1 MTLVGIFIQIFWR
14 KILPNNAFKWDSCRV
29 AFLVCGDFCGESG
42 VRKLG
47 LGGIH
52 PLMRRY
58 VAKDGRWN
66 KMLNLLRF
74 FLISNLTASAVVVM
88 FEKSTGFFG
97 LRFWPDYAFFVV
109 VILWGLAALFF
120 MYPPEGGF
128 GGDRAESVAGSMVDS
143 SVANE
148 IDSERFSSNTML
160 CIKLFVSGLPAFLT
174 CIIVSTAT

>member
-1 MTLVGIFIQIFWR
+1 
-14 KILPNNAFKWDSCRV
+14 
-29 AFLVCGDFCGESG
+29 
-42 VRKLG
+42 
-47 LGGIH
+47 
-52 PLMRRY
+52 MRRY

-97 LRFWPDYAFFVV
+97 LRSWPDYAFFVV

-120 MYPPEGGF
+120 MCPPEGGF

-148 IDSERFSSNTML
+148 IDSERFSSNTIL

-174 CIIVSTAT
+174 FIIVSTAT

>member
-1 MTLVGIFIQIFWR
+1 M
-14 KILPNNAFKWDSCRV
+14 
-29 AFLVCGDFCGESG
+29 AFLLCVDFCAYG
-42 VRKLG
+42 VMRKVG
-47 LGGIH
+47 SSVGC
-52 PLMRRY
+52 PLTGRY

-97 LRFWPDYAFFVV
+97 LRSWPDYAFFVV

-120 MYPPEGGF
+120 MCPPEGGF

-148 IDSERFSSNTML
+148 IDSERFSSNTIL

>member
-1 MTLVGIFIQIFWR
+1 MLKLKHNKRLKRDCQ
-14 KILPNNAFKWDSCRV
+14 RV
-29 AFLVCGDFCGESG
+29 AFPVPLSCGGFGGCVWVWLLCVVSP
-42 VRKLG
+42 
-47 LGGIH
+47 LGG
-52 PLMRRY
+52 RY

-97 LRFWPDYAFFVV
+97 LRSWPDYAFFVV

>member
-1 MTLVGIFIQIFWR
+1 
-14 KILPNNAFKWDSCRV
+14 
-29 AFLVCGDFCGESG
+29 
-42 VRKLG
+42 
-47 LGGIH
+47 
-52 PLMRRY
+52 
-58 VAKDGRWN
+58 
-66 KMLNLLRF
+66 MLNLLRF

-97 LRFWPDYAFFVV
+97 LRSWPDYAFFVV
-109 VILWGLAALFF
+109 VLLWGLAALFF

-174 CIIVSTAT
+174 CIIVSIAT

>member
-1 MTLVGIFIQIFWR
+1 
-14 KILPNNAFKWDSCRV
+14 
-29 AFLVCGDFCGESG
+29 
-42 VRKLG
+42 
-47 LGGIH
+47 
-52 PLMRRY
+52 
-58 VAKDGRWN
+58 
-66 KMLNLLRF
+66 MLNLLRF

-97 LRFWPDYAFFVV
+97 LRSWPDYAFFVV

-160 CIKLFVSGLPAFLT
+160 CIKLFVSGL
-174 CIIVSTAT
+174 

>member
-1 MTLVGIFIQIFWR
+1 M
-14 KILPNNAFKWDSCRV
+14 SCV
-29 AFLVCGDFCGESG
+29 ASP
-42 VRKLG
+42 
-47 LGGIH
+47 LGG
-52 PLMRRY
+52 RY

-74 FLISNLTASAVVVM
+74 FLISNLTASVVVVM

-97 LRFWPDYAFFVV
+97 LRSWPDYAFFVV
-109 VILWGLAALFF
+109 VILWGLAALFC

-174 CIIVSTAT
+174 FIIVSTAT

>member
-1 MTLVGIFIQIFWR
+1 MVICILLIIVGGNKWMGVVSVVLGVVEEELEGR
-14 KILPNNAFKWDSCRV
+14 KKSY
-29 AFLVCGDFCGESG
+29 
-42 VRKLG
+42 K
-47 LGGIH
+47 
-52 PLMRRY
+52 Y

-66 KMLNLLRF
+66 NMLNLLRF

-97 LRFWPDYAFFVV
+97 LRSWPDYAFFVV

>member
-1 MTLVGIFIQIFWR
+1 MQGVTT
-14 KILPNNAFKWDSCRV
+14 KLPYNKQFKRDSQRS
-29 AFLVCGDFCGESG
+29 AFLLLLQILCLWHNALGFGGG
-42 VRKLG
+42 VV
-47 LGGIH
+47 H
-52 PLMRRY
+52 PLIGRY

-66 KMLNLLRF
+66 NMLNLLRF

-97 LRFWPDYAFFVV
+97 LRSWPDYAFFVV
-109 VILWGLAALFF
+109 VLLWGLAALFF

-143 SVANE
+143 SVVNE
-148 IDSERFSSNTML
+148 IDSERFSSNTIL

-174 CIIVSTAT
+174 FIIVSTAT